1 MDLNARK
8 EKFSI
13 AYIEAVAAQ
22 SNVKVGGWNHDSHS
36 VDGTLRWEDGRRPMI
51 DFQAK
56 CSSQDLIRDDHLSFK
71 LGRKN
76 YEELRPIGLPTPIIL
91 IVVLVPSEPEDWLRF
106 SEEELCSNSRGYYF
120 SLEGMP
126 ELQGKHSQTVEIPC
140 RNLFD
145 QDHLIELMNQADGRV
160 L

>member
-13 AYIEAVAAQ
+13 AYINAVAAQ
-22 SNVKVGGWNHDSHS
+22 SNVKISDWNHDSFS

-56 CSSQDLIRDDHLSFK
+56 ASSQNLLSDERVHLR
-71 LGRKN
+71 LNAKN
-76 YEELRPIGLPTPIIL
+76 YDELREVGLPTPIIL
-91 IVVLVPSEPEDWLRF
+91 VVVLVPPEPEDWIRF
-106 SEEELCSNSRGYYF
+106 TDEELCSRTRGYF
-120 SLEGMP
+120 LSLAGMP
-126 ELQGKHSQTVEIPC
+126 GTDGKARTVEIPS
-140 RNLFD
+140 RNVFD
-145 QDHLIELMNQADGRV
+145 REHLTELMRRADRRE